1 MAAEKTP
8 IGTKEAGKMLGV
20 LPQTVV
26 RLIRQGKIPGFQVG
40 DVWRLYR
47 EDVELYIQQQ
57 MERAKQPN
65 EQEEK
70 E

>member
-40 DVWRLYR
+40 EVWRLYR

>member
-1 MAAEKTP
+1 MAIEKTP
-8 IGTKEAGKMLGV
+8 IGTKDAGKMLGV

-47 EDVELYIQQQ
+47 EDVEEYIQRQ
-57 MERAKQPN
+57 MELAKREDGN
-65 EQEEK
+65 LEA
-70 E
+70 

>member
-1 MAAEKTP
+1 MATEKTP

-47 EDVELYIQQQ
+47 EDVEAYIQRQ
-57 MERAKQPN
+57 MEQATHPN
-65 EQEEK
+65 KQEE

>member
-1 MAAEKTP
+1 MATEKTP

-20 LPQTVV
+20 LPQKVV

-47 EDVELYIQQQ
+47 EDVEAYIQRQ
-57 MERAKQPN
+57 MEKARQSD
-65 EQEEK
+65 EQEK
-70 E
+70 K

>member
-1 MAAEKTP
+1 
-8 IGTKEAGKMLGV
+8 MLGV

-47 EDVELYIQQQ
+47 EDVEAYIQRQ
-57 MERAKQPN
+57 MEKARQSD
-65 EQEEK
+65 EQEK
-70 E
+70 K

>member
-1 MAAEKTP
+1 MATEKTP

-47 EDVELYIQQQ
+47 EDVEAYIQRQ
-57 MERAKQPN
+57 MEQAKHSN
-65 EQEEK
+65 KQEE